1 MSDLNPVADVPGDCF
16 TCVFPNEVP
25 SAVHHQR
32 WGDVA
37 ENPLSSG
44 SNLPSTGSASPHGS
58 DDIWETP
65 QASKFDILLSV
76 A

>member
-16 TCVFPNEVP
+16 TCVFLNEVP

-37 ENPLSSG
+37 QIALSSV
-44 SNLPSTGSASPHGS
+44 SLIYPAPDRRPPTAAALEDSSC
-58 DDIWETP
+58 
-65 QASKFDILLSV
+65 LSLSM
-76 A
+76 AIRFS